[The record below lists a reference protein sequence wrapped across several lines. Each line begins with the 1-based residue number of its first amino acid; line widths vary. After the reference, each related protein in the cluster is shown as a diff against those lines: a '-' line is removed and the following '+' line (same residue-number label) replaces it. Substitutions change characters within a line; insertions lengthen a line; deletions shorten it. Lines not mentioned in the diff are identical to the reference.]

1 VPCTS
6 TPECTDLSSGSCD
19 AGVGLF
25 PTGALIN
32 HSCTP
37 NAMQSFKQQQIIFT
51 ALQPIAPGAE
61 ISISY
66 IELAATHAE
75 RRQQL
80 LEQYY
85 FDIDSDLQVSC
96 LATMPALLSCKR
108 LPCQYSICSTTA
120 LFCLHRCIGTL
131 LKRCC
136 WHSCCVD

>member
-1 VPCTS
+1 
-6 TPECTDLSSGSCD
+6 
-19 AGVGLF
+19 
-25 PTGALIN
+25 
-32 HSCTP
+32 
-37 NAMQSFKQQQIIFT
+37 MQSFKQQQIIFT

-96 LATMPALLSCKR
+96 LANMPALLSCKD
-108 LPCQYSICSTTA
+108 CHASTVFVH
-120 LFCLHRCIGTL
+120 LR
-131 LKRCC
+131 R
-136 WHSCCVD
+136 